1 MNNQKNTVIV
11 TGSSGFIGSALAQ
24 RLSRTYQV
32 VGLDQNIPAKK
43 IEGVDYYA
51 LNMSSPDEVDSTL
64 QKIVEKH
71 GSQISSVVHLVAYY
85 NFDGK
90 RSPKYR
96 EITVNGTK
104 FLLLALK
111 KFSQTEQFIFSSTML
126 VHAPSV
132 GRKVTEEDPVKPGWA
147 YPESKIHAENVIH
160 ENRDAISV
168 LNLRIAGVYEDTCH
182 SIPISNHIARIYENQ
197 FSSVLFPGNADHGQT
212 FLHLEDLI
220 DAIELAV
227 DRRKNLPDEL
237 TLLLGEDKVLPYREL
252 QEQIGVLTHNI
263 KWPTIRVPKFFARAG
278 AFMLGKM
285 PFIRDPFIKP
295 WMIDYADDNYV
306 LDLSLAKRYLGWT
319 PKRNLEETLP
329 GMIADLKRDPEL
341 WYKKNKLEKPPLRS
355 ITHVTS
361 AEQRLFWAAA
371 LMNIFLAIW
380 LISNPFT
387 LGEMGSYE
395 FWNDLIVGF
404 LVLIFSAL
412 SLLPPFRNARW
423 INAALGTWLMLA
435 PLVFWSE
442 SAAMYSN
449 DTLFGALILLFAGFT
464 PSSRDNKDEVPAGWS
479 YNPSSWNQRLPIMTL
494 AFIGFLLARYLAAF
508 QLGHIT
514 EVWEPFFG
522 DGSAR
527 ILKSEISKAFPVSDG
542 GLGAMSYLTDVIAAA
557 IGDRNRWRTMPWM
570 VILFGLFIVPTG
582 ATSITLV
589 MLQPIAV
596 NTWCTICLITAF
608 IMLVMVPPAVDEVV
622 ATVQFL
628 RRSVKAGK
636 PFWRTF
642 WIGGEDVVLPEYV
655 HAEAPKG
662 SRTNLV
668 MSTIVGIWL
677 LFVPEILNITGAA
690 ANNIYIVG
698 ALVITCAV
706 IAYADVARIVRVF
719 NVPLGAWL
727 CISPW
732 FIGDLNAMTSF
743 FVVLGGMALILFSVP
758 RGKITEHFGSFDPWV
773 HFNIPQ
779 LFEWFSHKRHLQR

>member
-11 TGSSGFIGSALAQ
+11 TGSSGFIGSALAE

-32 VGLDQNIPAKK
+32 VGLDQNIPSNK
-43 IEGVDYYA
+43 IENVDYYA
-51 LNMSSPDEVDSTL
+51 LNMSSPDEVNSTI
-64 QKIVEKH
+64 QEVIRKH
-71 GSQISSVVHLVAYY
+71 GNAISSVVHLVAYY

-104 FLLLALK
+104 FLLSALK
-111 KFSQTEQFIFSSTML
+111 SYSHTDQFIFSSTML
-126 VHAPSV
+126 VHAPSL

-147 YPESKIHAENVIH
+147 YPESKIDAETVIH
-160 ENRDAISV
+160 EGRDGISV

-182 SIPISNHIARIYENQ
+182 SIPISNHISRIYENQ
-197 FSSVLFPGNADHGQT
+197 FSSVLFPGDSDHGQT

-227 DRRKNLPDEL
+227 ERRKNLPDEL
-237 TLLLGEDKVLPYREL
+237 TILLGEDKVLPYRKL

-295 WMIDYADDNYV
+295 WMIDYADDNYE
-306 LDLSLAKRYLGWT
+306 LDLSRAKQYLGWT
-319 PKRNLEETLP
+319 PKHNLEATLP
-329 GMIADLKRDPEL
+329 VMIADLKRNPEQ

-355 ITHVTS
+355 ISFITG
-361 AEQRLFWAAA
+361 AEQRMFWAAA
-371 LMNIFLAIW
+371 IINIFLAIW

-387 LGEMGSYE
+387 LGEMSRYE

-423 INAALGTWLMLA
+423 ISAALGTWLMFA
-435 PLVFWSE
+435 PLAFWSE

-449 DTLFGALILLFAGFT
+449 DTLFGALILLFSGFT
-464 PSSRDNKDEVPAGWS
+464 PSSRDHKDEVPSGWS
-479 YNPSSWNQRLPIMTL
+479 YNPSSWNQRLPIMML
-494 AFIGFLLARYLAAF
+494 AFIGFLLARYLAAY
-508 QLGHIT
+508 QLGHIA
-514 EVWEPFFG
+514 EIWDPFFG

-527 ILKSEISKAFPVSDG
+527 ILKSDVSKAFPVSDG

-596 NTWCTICLITAF
+596 NAWCTICLITAF

-642 WIGGEDVVLPEYV
+642 WIGGEDVALPEYV

-662 SRTNLV
+662 SRTNIV
-668 MSTIVGIWL
+668 MSIIVGIWL
-677 LFVPEILNITGAA
+677 LFVPEVLNITGAA
-690 ANNIYIVG
+690 ATNLYIVG

-743 FVVLGGMALILFSVP
+743 FVVLGGMALILFSVT

-779 LFEWFSHKRHLQR
+779 LFEWFTHKRHLQR